1 MLSGQPAFSG
11 ASIPEVV
18 FKVVYEQP
26 APLDERAP
34 TAPTAVVTAVAQ
46 AMAKPSAERFA
57 TVAAF
62 VEAVTGQ
69 PLTLSRGPS
78 AAAPVA
84 AESPSAA
91 RRVTTGEAFANT
103 MGSGNHGD
111 SPIGPAGASPAATA
125 RGASPPQLALPQVA
139 PTFAVPVAERATP
152 APRRRS
158 AAILAV
164 AVAGAA
170 AVAVGMFFAMRGV
183 PNREPAN
190 RRDDTRAVAERA
202 TDRHPA
208 RGRDA
213 VPAAAAEPV
222 AAAAPPAVE
231 QPTADHKLADER
243 ISDPAADRD
252 ASLEPRPGATEKSP
266 ALSKRGGVP
275 RAKPAVHAPPP
286 AVDGEPEGDADV
298 RDQLK
303 RAAAALDA
311 RDYDV
316 AERVANAVINSSQA
330 GPKQRATARLIH
342 GTVQCA
348 ARNDQEAAQIDLR
361 NLDGFRALRGRLLTV
376 CRSHGILTAQ

>member
-1 MLSGQPAFSG
+1 
-11 ASIPEVV
+11 
-18 FKVVYEQP
+18 
-26 APLDERAP
+26 
-34 TAPTAVVTAVAQ
+34 
-46 AMAKPSAERFA
+46 
-57 TVAAF
+57 
-62 VEAVTGQ
+62 
-69 PLTLSRGPS
+69 
-78 AAAPVA
+78 
-84 AESPSAA
+84 
-91 RRVTTGEAFANT
+91 
-103 MGSGNHGD
+103 
-111 SPIGPAGASPAATA
+111 
-125 RGASPPQLALPQVA
+125 
-139 PTFAVPVAERATP
+139 
-152 APRRRS
+152 
-158 AAILAV
+158 
-164 AVAGAA
+164 
-170 AVAVGMFFAMRGV
+170 MFFAMRGA

-190 RRDDTRAVAERA
+190 RRDDTRAVAERG

-213 VPAAAAEPV
+213 VPAAAAAEPV
-222 AAAAPPAVE
+222 AAGAPPTVE

-243 ISDPAADRD
+243 ISDAAADRD
-252 ASLEPRPGATEKSP
+252 ASLEPRPGATDRSP
-266 ALSKRGGVP
+266 ALSKRPGAP

-286 AVDGEPEGDADV
+286 AVEGDPEGDADV

-311 RDYDV
+311 RDYDL